1 MRKTVYFLFGLLLFA
16 GNSYGQKLPVRWEE
30 LVASDWQE
38 ALDQSSKTC
47 ILPIGI
53 LEKHGLH
60 SPLGTDLILVREW
73 ALRAANKE
81 YAVVF
86 PEFFYGQ
93 IYEAKQQPGT
103 FSLPSELVWEL
114 LQATVDEIAR
124 NGFNKIVIVNGHGG
138 NPSLLRYFA
147 QSQLEKKKDYAVFFF
162 EPSQDPAVAEKA
174 NKIRK
179 SDPAGD
185 QHGGEGETSSILYVR
200 PELVKLDRATNESGK
215 SLNRLALPNLYT
227 GIWWYANFPNHY
239 AGEGEK
245 ASKELGKLFVENR
258 VEALVN
264 ALKTV
269 KADTKTLELQ
279 NQFFEEVEKV
289 GQK

>member
-1 MRKTVYFLFGLLLFA
+1 MKRALLSLIILLLPAANIFA
-16 GNSYGQKLPVRWEE
+16 QELPVRWEV
-30 LVASDWQE
+30 LSAADWQQ
-38 ALDQSSKTC
+38 ALDKSSKTC

-73 ALRAANKE
+73 ALRAANQE

-124 NGFNKIVIVNGHGG
+124 NGFEKIVIVNGHGG
-138 NPSLLRYFA
+138 NPNLLRYFV

-162 EPSQDPAVAEKA
+162 EPSQDPAVAEKIR
-174 NKIRK
+174 KMRK
-179 SDPAGD
+179 SDAAGD
-185 QHGGEGETSSILYVR
+185 MHGGENETSALMYVR
-200 PELVKLDRATNESGK
+200 PELVKPERATGESGK
-215 SLNRLALPNLYT
+215 NLNRLSLPNLYT

-245 ASKELGKLFVENR
+245 ASAELGKVFVENQ
-258 VEALVN
+258 VEVLVK
-264 ALKTV
+264 ALKAV

-279 NQFFEEVEKV
+279 NKFFEEVEQV
-289 GQK
+289 GGK